1 MDPSAGAFAAI
12 EGGRAFARPQ
22 GIRIVRVTG
31 SDAAAWLHDLV
42 TTDVTSLELGQAR
55 RSLLLTPTGRI
66 RADFMVGRDRDPD
79 GFWLLQRNDQP
90 SAVHDLLGIY
100 VLSADVVLTEVSAGS
115 EVWTLVGGAADRAE
129 GLGLGPSLLGPG
141 RDVVTPR
148 GSDEPPWADNRPS
161 PDLTEV
167 EDRALERWRI
177 LRGDP
182 RMGVD
187 FEEGALPAAVGL
199 DAAIDTAKG
208 CFLGQ
213 ESVAKIRNLGHPP
226 SLLLLR
232 RATRSVVPA
241 MPVLDAGEE
250 VGIVTSAAPDSGGAT
265 VAIIRVAWSSRDAP
279 LTSAEGATFLAVP
292 PLG

>member
-1 MDPSAGAFAAI
+1 MDPSAEQLAI
-12 EGGRAFARPQ
+12 ESGRAFARPQ

-42 TTDVTSLELGQAR
+42 TTDVTSLKPGQAR

-66 RADFMVGRDRDPD
+66 RADFMVGCDRDP
-79 GFWLLQRNDQP
+79 GGSYLLLQRDDQP
-90 SAVHDLLGIY
+90 SAVHDLLAIY

-115 EVWTLVGGAADRAE
+115 EVWTLIRGAADRSGE
-129 GLGLGPSLLGPG
+129 LGVDPSLLGPG
-141 RDVVTPR
+141 RDVVTAR
-148 GSDEPPWADNRPS
+148 GGDQPPWAGGTT

-167 EDRALERWRI
+167 GDRALERWRI

-199 DAAIDTAKG
+199 HETIDTAKG

-232 RATRSVVPA
+232 RTAGAVAPA
-241 MPVLDAGEE
+241 MPVLAAGEE
-250 VGIVTSAAPDSGGAT
+250 VGIVTSAALDSGGET

-292 PLG
+292 PLD